1 MYTNYKQQFEDE
13 INEIKSAGM
22 WKDVGVLEG
31 KQGTIIDVLSDKGSL
46 ASARDDK
53 PVRLVNFCANN
64 YLGLASSN
72 ELAQAAIEG
81 INKYGFGEASV
92 RFIVGT
98 STIHKDLEKEIAKF
112 FGTEDAITYTSCFDA
127 NTGLFETILKEGDAV
142 FSDELNHASIIDGIR
157 LCKAE
162 RFRYKN
168 SDMAD
173 LEKMLKGCSERPPL
187 PNPPH
192 QGEGIN
198 SSSPRSG
205 GGQEGGVK
213 YRPRRMLIATDGVF
227 SMDGITAKIEQ
238 ICDLA
243 EKYGALVMVDES
255 HASGVLG
262 EHGRG
267 SVEGLTSR
275 VDILTST
282 FGKALGGAGGGFT
295 TGRKE
300 IIDVLHQRSRTTL
313 FSNSLPPAIAA
324 AALFVLQNFD
334 KKFDKHRA
342 QLVENTAYFRS
353 AMEKLGFNLGGDPS
367 TSLRAGGLH
376 PITPVMLGEEKLA
389 VEMAGKLFREGIY
402 VRGFTYPVVP
412 KGKARIRVQISAAH
426 TKEQMDKTVAAF
438 EKVGKEMGIIN

>member
-1 MYTNYKQQFEDE
+1 MYQNYKQQFESE
-13 INEIKSAGM
+13 IEEIKSAGM
-22 WKDVGVLEG
+22 WKDVGVMEG
-31 KQGTIIDVLSDKGSL
+31 KQGAEISVGGKNLL
-46 ASARDDK
+46 
-53 PVRLVNFCANN
+53 NFCANN
-64 YLGLASSN
+64 YLGLASSD
-72 ELAQAAIEG
+72 ELAKAAKEG
-81 INKYGFGEASV
+81 IEKYGFGEASV
-92 RFIVGT
+92 RFIIGT
-98 STIHKDLEKEIAKF
+98 STIHKTLETEICKF
-112 FGTEDAITYTSCFDA
+112 FGTEDSITYTSCFDA

-173 LEKMLKGCSERPPL
+173 LEAQLKEASSRPEKPG
-187 PNPPH
+187 NPAVD
-192 QGEGIN
+192 
-198 SSSPRSG
+198 
-205 GGQEGGVK
+205 VK
-213 YRPRRMLIATDGVF
+213 YKPRRMLIATDGVF
-227 SMDGITAKIEQ
+227 SMDGITAKVKE

-243 EKYGALVMVDES
+243 EKYGALVMVDDS

-267 SVEGLTSR
+267 STEGLMDR

-300 IIDVLHQRSRTTL
+300 IIQVLHQRSRTTL
-313 FSNSLPPAIAA
+313 FSNSLPPAIAN

-334 KKFDKHRA
+334 TKFDGNRK
-342 QLVENTAYFRS
+342 QLVENTNYFRS
-353 AMEKLGFNLGGDPS
+353 AMEKLGFNLGGDGPDAS
-367 TSLRAGGLH
+367 IGVGKH
-376 PITPVMLGEEKLA
+376 PITPVMLMEEKLA
-389 VEMAGKLFREGIY
+389 QDMAKALFVKGIY

-426 TKEQMDKTVAAF
+426 TKDQMEKCVQAF
-438 EKVGKEMGIIN
+438 EEVGKEMGII

>member
-1 MYTNYKQQFEDE
+1 MYKNYKSQFEVE
-13 INEIKSAGM
+13 LKEIKDSGM

-31 KQGTIIDVLSDKGSL
+31 KQGTEVHMGGKILL
-46 ASARDDK
+46 
-53 PVRLVNFCANN
+53 NFCANN
-64 YLGLASSN
+64 YLGLASSD
-72 ELAQAAIEG
+72 ELAQAAKEG
-81 INKYGFGEASV
+81 IEKYGFGEASV
-92 RFIVGT
+92 RFIIGT
-98 STIHKDLEKEIAKF
+98 STIHKDLETEICKF
-112 FGTEDAITYTSCFDA
+112 FGTEDSITYTSCFDA

-173 LEKMLKGCSERPPL
+173 LEAQLKEASSRSEKPE
-187 PNPPH
+187 NP
-192 QGEGIN
+192 
-198 SSSPRSG
+198 SAD
-205 GGQEGGVK
+205 VK

-227 SMDGITAKIEQ
+227 SMDGITAKVKE

-243 EKYGALVMVDES
+243 EKYGALVMVDDS

-262 EHGRG
+262 QHGRG
-267 SVEGLTSR
+267 STEGLMDR

-300 IIDVLHQRSRTTL
+300 IIQVLHQRSRTTL
-313 FSNSLPPAIAA
+313 FSNSLPPVIANT
-324 AALFVLQNFD
+324 ALYVLQNFD
-334 KKFDKHRA
+334 SKFDKNRKA
-342 QLVENTAYFRS
+342 LGENTNYFRS
-353 AMEKLGFNLGGDPS
+353 AMEKLGFNLGGDGKH
-367 TSLRAGGLH
+367 A
-376 PITPVMLGEEKLA
+376 ITPVMLMEEKVA
-389 VEMAGKLFREGIY
+389 QDMAKALFAKGIY

-426 TKEQMDKTVAAF
+426 TKEQMEKCVQAF
-438 EKVGKEMGIIN
+438 EEVGKEMGIIN